1 MMTISENFYSSNK
14 MSNIYKMNDRVV
26 HRDSYDD
33 VKSSSS
39 EKCELLTKR
48 GFKPSDMFD
57 PQKKAFLTNLS
68 YKLFPVSWVSL
79 LYSNLDL
86 VGASNT
92 AKMRMCRK
100 ELYWDLHFL

>member
-86 VGASNT
+86 VDASNT
-92 AKMRMCRK
+92 AETTVCRK
-100 ELYWDLHFL
+100 ELCWDLHFL

>member
-1 MMTISENFYSSNK
+1 
-14 MSNIYKMNDRVV
+14 MNDRVV

-79 LYSNLDL
+79 LYSNLVL

-92 AKMRMCRK
+92 AKINDVPQGAILGPALFIFYTLMV
-100 ELYWDLHFL
+100 

>member
-1 MMTISENFYSSNK
+1 
-14 MSNIYKMNDRVV
+14 MNDRVV

-92 AKMRMCRK
+92 CQNDDVPQGTMLGPSLFIFYALMV
-100 ELYWDLHFL
+100 